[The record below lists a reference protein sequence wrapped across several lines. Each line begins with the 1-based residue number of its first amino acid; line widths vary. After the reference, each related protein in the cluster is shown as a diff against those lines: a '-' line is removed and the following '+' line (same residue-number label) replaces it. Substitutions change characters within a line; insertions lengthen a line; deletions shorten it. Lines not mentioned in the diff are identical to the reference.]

1 MKISQFIAAAVLFA
15 SASFVPAFAQG
26 EEGGYVYNGGEA
38 RFTDNVWN
46 FVKHFSYDQYF
57 WCEAAL
63 FTTSNNS
70 YVDNMDFS
78 YYSGH
83 GSNFYMGMGCGRD
96 RWLDDSMG
104 QSRP

>member
-57 WCEAAL
+57 WCEAA
-63 FTTSNNS
+63 
-70 YVDNMDFS
+70 
-78 YYSGH
+78 
-83 GSNFYMGMGCGRD
+83 
-96 RWLDDSMG
+96 
-104 QSRP
+104 